1 MAVSKAALSSK
12 LCPVFVL
19 LAGVLPAGEAL
30 LPSAK
35 PATGT

>member
-1 MAVSKAALSSK
+1 MAVSKAALSLK
-12 LCPVFVL
+12 AVFVL
-19 LAGVLPAGEAL
+19 LAGVLLAGEAL

>member
-1 MAVSKAALSSK
+1 MAVSKAALSLK
-12 LCPVFVL
+12 RVFVL
-19 LAGVLPAGEAL
+19 LAGMLPAGEAL